1 MSGAQNKN
9 SKVEAKPY
17 WEIRRGGVVIAYGP
31 KETMPTAAERKDMH
45 LGGLKLYVNGKI
57 YREDKKC

>member
-1 MSGAQNKN
+1 MQKNNSG
-9 SKVEAKPY
+9 Y
-17 WEIRRGGVVIAYGP
+17 WENRRNGEVIAYGP
-31 KETMPTAAERKDMH
+31 KETMPTVEEQKDMR

>member
-1 MSGAQNKN
+1 MSKPNKR
-9 SKVEAKPY
+9 SEQEQDKPY
-17 WEIRRGGVVIAYGP
+17 WENRRDGEVIAYGS
-31 KETMPTAAERKDMH
+31 KETMPTAAERKDMR

>member
-1 MSGAQNKN
+1 MSKPNKR
-9 SKVEAKPY
+9 SGQEQDKPY
-17 WEIRRGGVVIAYGP
+17 WENRRDGEVIAYGT
-31 KETMPTAAERKDMH
+31 KKTMPTAAERKDMR

>member
-1 MSGAQNKN
+1 MSKQTKK
-9 SKVEAKPY
+9 SEHEAKPY
-17 WEIRRGGVVIAYGP
+17 WENRRDGEVIAYGP
-31 KETMPTAAERKDMH
+31 KETMPTAAERKDMR